1 MNKQSLIAQL
11 ADWIVAFDTAN
22 IPPDVIVQA
31 KQLLLDAIGCALAA
45 HEQEAFESA
54 LAAVQEIGGLPHCS
68 VIGRAERTSL
78 PNAVFLNGALIRSL
92 DANDIYMGPRLPGHP
107 SDNIAVALSVA
118 EREQRS
124 GEELLAAIVLG
135 YEIYGRLADLGDPGG
150 SWDNVSFSGLVAPAI
165 AGRLMKLSASQLAH
179 ALAVGIANNNTLS
192 AVRTGQLSGA
202 KNLADAMVGCHAVF
216 ATLLAKHGLTGP
228 AEIIEGPRGVAKTL
242 FAGADLTP
250 IVRPAAAPYRIMD
263 VAIKAY
269 PCIGTAQAIVA
280 AAIRARELVQNPAA
294 IGAITLRLVDT
305 PFIKRQMDDQERR
318 YPRTRETA
326 DHSFYY
332 LAAAGLLDGQVSVE
346 GFKRQRWLDADMKAL
361 MERITLIPDARLNVY
376 SGTFPCVLEFTTN
389 SGACQTVEMIYAP
402 GSLKNRMTQL
412 QLEGKFR
419 QNAAAKLSAVKQDE
433 VIRWVANCGPAS
445 SATTLMEHLRA

>member
-1 MNKQSLIAQL
+1 
-11 ADWIVAFDTAN
+11 
-22 IPPDVIVQA
+22 
-31 KQLLLDAIGCALAA
+31 
-45 HEQEAFESA
+45 
-54 LAAVQEIGGLPHCS
+54 
-68 VIGRAERTSL
+68 
-78 PNAVFLNGALIRSL
+78 
-92 DANDIYMGPRLPGHP
+92 
-107 SDNIAVALSVA
+107 
-118 EREQRS
+118 
-124 GEELLAAIVLG
+124 
-135 YEIYGRLADLGDPGG
+135 
-150 SWDNVSFSGLVAPAI
+150 
-165 AGRLMKLSASQLAH
+165 
-179 ALAVGIANNNTLS
+179 
-192 AVRTGQLSGA
+192 
-202 KNLADAMVGCHAVF
+202 
-216 ATLLAKHGLTGP
+216 
-228 AEIIEGPRGVAKTL
+228 
-242 FAGADLTP
+242 
-250 IVRPAAAPYRIMD
+250 MD

-305 PFIKRQMDDQERR
+305 PFIKRQMEDQERR

-376 SGTFPCVLEFTTN
+376 SGAFPCLLEFTTN
-389 SGACQTVEMIYAP
+389 SGARQTVEMIYAP

-412 QLEGKFR
+412 QVENKFR
-419 QNAAAKLSAVKQDE
+419 QNAAARLSAVKQDE